1 MTPIL
6 TSTMNSEDDI
16 ESLLDIFS
24 SNQVQIGDS
33 GTFVIKGE
41 EALLSEG
48 QEKMN
53 MFAQN
58 DDNNDSHNMSI
69 NVKTPGEASLNSSGY
84 FSASSPEESITNT
97 KIIHINP
104 PGQDSSGSGHSN
116 FNSPEDVSNVRVI
129 TIQPPTNPNVNEN
142 DGGNTILPNVINF
155 NPESIPTSSH
165 QPIPSSVATSQPGSL
180 AGGQV
185 EANFV
190 TPSVPMYQED
200 AYHTPVWFKTMYP
213 ELYYVWHQTSASE
226 FYQGGV
232 QMLCSTCK
240 KHPASGFHEGLP
252 LCEACR
258 VGLACTACRIRVA
271 SCFSYGLALCE
282 ADRIFLYR
290 VFANRTQYNKCQV
303 LCPVTVQK
311 WCGYCRLRTCLSC
324 KGFRFMI
331 QASTKHLLEDQG
343 GQGTN
348 RKRKYSGKGVYR
360 ELNFVPEPINQ
371 DSINVPRSSSRNGT
385 ICQPTPSVFFVNNQ
399 SYPAPTP
406 KTQQSTIPSYHN
418 YAQNHLNVHQ
428 GYISNSSFQVPRT
441 MTNQSYNYINHFL
454 VPGAGNYNQ
463 NCSRPSSIYDGSGL
477 GLSDKRDH
485 GGLGLTNDPSKA
497 VWVAQQQEKYLQY
510 HLNIFKSRSKKR

>member
-1 MTPIL
+1 MEVQEVMTPIL

-165 QPIPSSVATSQPGSL
+165 QPIPSSVATSQP
-180 AGGQV
+180 
-185 EANFV
+185 
-190 TPSVPMYQED
+190 
-200 AYHTPVWFKTMYP
+200 K
-213 ELYYVWHQTSASE
+213 
-226 FYQGGV
+226 
-232 QMLCSTCK
+232 
-240 KHPASGFHEGLP
+240 
-252 LCEACR
+252 
-258 VGLACTACRIRVA
+258 
-271 SCFSYGLALCE
+271 
-282 ADRIFLYR
+282 
-290 VFANRTQYNKCQV
+290 
-303 LCPVTVQK
+303 
-311 WCGYCRLRTCLSC
+311 
-324 KGFRFMI
+324 
-331 QASTKHLLEDQG
+331 
-343 GQGTN
+343 
-348 RKRKYSGKGVYR
+348 
-360 ELNFVPEPINQ
+360 LN
-371 DSINVPRSSSRNGT
+371 
-385 ICQPTPSVFFVNNQ
+385 
-399 SYPAPTP
+399 
-406 KTQQSTIPSYHN
+406 
-418 YAQNHLNVHQ
+418 
-428 GYISNSSFQVPRT
+428 
-441 MTNQSYNYINHFL
+441 
-454 VPGAGNYNQ
+454 
-463 NCSRPSSIYDGSGL
+463 
-477 GLSDKRDH
+477 
-485 GGLGLTNDPSKA
+485 
-497 VWVAQQQEKYLQY
+497 
-510 HLNIFKSRSKKR
+510 